1 MTCGLGAL
9 EHNVGP
15 DEDVKDL
22 RGEIV
27 ITWIVWIGLDK
38 CVLFGHSLSP
48 TLGDYLFELDHI
60 SDCEEP

>member
-38 CVLFGHSLSP
+38 GVLFGHILSP

-60 SDCEEP
+60 SDCEEL